1 MAKPKGQQGSV
12 PNRPIYSRISYLYQ
26 AASHL
31 ATSSR
36 QDSSPAAGDYG
47 VDQSVETEGPGQD
60 ETQLRQTCSRHLLTT
75 MRTTSEKAVIRLSPA
90 LKHTVCKFCDSLL
103 IEGETCVS
111 TVENASKGGKK
122 PWADVLI
129 VRCKACKGVKRFPV
143 GASRQQKQKLRKSTT
158 TTPTEEAGVT
168 EPATS

>member
-31 ATSSR
+31 AASTR
-36 QDSSPAAGDYG
+36 QDASLATGYRG
-47 VDQSVETEGPGQD
+47 VDQPTRAKEPTPD
-60 ETQLRQTCSRHLLTT
+60 ETQLRQACSRHLLTT

-90 LKHTVCKFCDSLL
+90 LKHTVCKYCDSLL

-111 TVENASKGGKK
+111 VVENASKGG
-122 PWADVLI
+122 A
-129 VRCKACKGVKRFPV
+129 KRFPV
-143 GASRQQKQKLRKSTT
+143 GASRQKKQKFRSSTT
-158 TTPTEEAGVT
+158 PVEEAGVI
-168 EPATS
+168 EPATG

>member
-31 ATSSR
+31 AASSR
-36 QDSSPAAGDYG
+36 RESSSAAGHRG
-47 VDQSVETEGPGQD
+47 VDQPTETKGPSQD
-60 ETQLRQTCSRHLLTT
+60 DTQLRRTCSRHLLTT

-90 LKHTVCKFCDSLL
+90 LKHNVCKFCDSLL

-111 TVENASKGGKK
+111 VVENASKGGKK
-122 PWADVLI
+122 PWADVLVI
-129 VRCKACKGVKRFPV
+129 RCKACKGVKRFPV
-143 GASRQQKQKLRKSTT
+143 GASRQKKQKLRSSATY
-158 TTPTEEAGVT
+158 TEETDVI